1 MVTKPGKRDR
11 DPGPPLFSMD
21 SVLAAV
27 PPSND
32 AGAPQEAPPC
42 DDIVVEVLE
51 DVPADDDAASQ
62 GPATLAV
69 VLPGAA
75 EMQSGPMSLEDL
87 VARLGE
93 AGPRVVAGYGRAL
106 AEAVVE
112 HAKHVRASD
121 VPEDEALL
129 RFARQADALKAI
141 AAAFT
146 YAAGSSREELLES
159 LELLGTVQMTVTDP
173 NNGDR
178 YAVSEDYRTVETW
191 SLDHLIDGLVGR
203 YRAQWASAGGATM
216 VAVAH
221 DDPEMAAGLGFEAG
235 FAAGMR
241 AAAED
246 HGTVSWKVTE
256 VRASAEKI
264 SRTGDVSAAGT
275 LTGARR
281 ARKVPSDMA
290 KVVRSA
296 GLL

>member
-1 MVTKPGKRDR
+1 
-11 DPGPPLFSMD
+11 MD
-21 SVLAAV
+21 TVLATV
-27 PPSND
+27 PPSNNAEEPHD
-32 AGAPQEAPPC
+32 APPC
-42 DDIVVEVLE
+42 DDVVVEVFE
-51 DVPADDDAASQ
+51 DVLADDGAASQ
-62 GPATLAV
+62 GSTMLAV
-69 VLPGAA
+69 VVPGAA

-121 VPEDEALL
+121 DIPEDEALL
-129 RFARQADALKAI
+129 LFARQAEALKAV

-178 YAVSEDYRTVETW
+178 YAVSDDYRTVETW

-216 VAVAH
+216 AAVAH
-221 DDPEMAAGLGFEAG
+221 DDPELAAGLGFEAG

-246 HGTVSWKVTE
+246 HGTVSWKVTA

-264 SRTGDVSAAGT
+264 ARTGDVSAAGT